1 MIYGFMTIT
10 ASLTTISET
19 SWSFVGRLSM
29 PSGESTTSLASGT
42 TVFIKGTNANG
53 NSTYKKFIVDRTT
66 YARGKLTIYISYN
79 DVYTDETDIYAPN
92 VENPIGVITTRGT
105 DEGFYFL
112 PTTEL
117 NNEMPQSD
125 LDYIRNLDL
134 QERDVNYD
142 RKMQEINSA
151 QDVFMNENK
160 QKITKNADDIIDLQ
174 NEDVNIYNLLRM
186 IADGG
191 TFDDTESDASD
202 GESE

>member
-10 ASLTTISET
+10 SVTTISET

-42 TVFIKGTNANG
+42 TVFIKGTNTSG

-66 YARGKLTIYISYN
+66 YARGKLTIYVNYN
-79 DVYTDETDIYAPN
+79 DVYIDENDIYAPSL
-92 VENPIGVITTRGT
+92 ENPYGVITTRGT

-117 NNEMPQSD
+117 NSEIPQSD

-160 QKITKNADDIIDLQ
+160 TKITQNADAIMDLQ

-186 IADGG
+186 ISDGG
-191 TFDDTESDASD
+191 TFDDDSDAQSE